1 MKFVSMVGALLFGL
15 SVTLLALADA
25 TPDSTLDALHKAGSD
40 ANTAAFEA
48 LLADDVVF
56 LGMGG
61 AGRLEGQAARA
72 YFSEYLAQ
80 GNGWAYSS
88 SLRETRVSAD
98 GSVAWFDETLEH
110 GQLGLGR
117 ATGVLVRSGDGW
129 KVAQYNLTVPVSGGA
144 AAASAGSGSQAGAST
159 GVVTGSSA
167 AEEQPAQTQEKKRCR
182 MTSFK
187 TNTRAKC

>member
-1 MKFVSMVGALLFGL
+1 MKFVSMVAALLFGL
-15 SVTLLALADA
+15 SVTLLALAEA
-25 TPDSTLDALHKAGSD
+25 SPDTALDALHQAGAD
-40 ANTAAFEA
+40 ANAAAFEA
-48 LLADDVVF
+48 LLAEDVVF
-56 LGMGG
+56 LGVGS

-80 GNGWAYSS
+80 GNAWAYRS

-117 ATGVLVRSGDGW
+117 GTGVLVRSGEGW

-144 AAASAGSGSQAGAST
+144 AAPGVLNGSGAAG
-159 GVVTGSSA
+159 V
-167 AEEQPAQTQEKKRCR
+167 QPAEVQEKKRCM
-182 MTSFK
+182 MTSHK

>member
-15 SVTLLALADA
+15 SVTLMAHADA
-25 TPDSTLDALHKAGSD
+25 TPDATLDALHKAGAE
-40 ANTAAFEA
+40 ANAVAFEA
-48 LLADDVVF
+48 LLAEDVVF
-56 LGMGG
+56 LGVGG

-80 GNGWAYSS
+80 GSVWAYSS

-117 ATGVLVRSGDGW
+117 ATGVLVRSAEGW

-144 AAASAGSGSQAGAST
+144 AAPGAVNSSGAAG
-159 GVVTGSSA
+159 V
-167 AEEQPAQTQEKKRCR
+167 QPTAVPEKKRCM
-182 MTSFK
+182 MTSHK

>member
-15 SVTLLALADA
+15 SVTLLAQADA
-25 TPDSTLDALHKAGSD
+25 TPDAALDALHKAGAD
-40 ANTAAFEA
+40 ANAAAFEA
-48 LLADDVVF
+48 LLAQDVVF
-56 LGMGG
+56 LGVGG
-61 AGRLEGQAARA
+61 AGRLEGPAARA

-80 GNGWAYSS
+80 GNAWAYSS

-117 ATGVLVRSGDGW
+117 ATGVLVRSGEGW
-129 KVAQYNLTVPVSGGA
+129 KIAQYNLTVPVAGGA
-144 AAASAGSGSQAGAST
+144 VATSAGSGSQAGAST

-167 AEEQPAQTQEKKRCR
+167 AEQQPAQAQEKKRCR